1 MDIRVSGK
9 NMTITSEIKEHLEEK
24 IYKFE
29 RYAPRLVE
37 SHVILRRQKYFF
49 DVQITLAAK
58 NFKAVGEGQGKE
70 NVYAAIDQACERV
83 EKQLK
88 KFREKVKDHHN
99 KLAQK
104 VNRVSKNLPVEGSLL
119 KPEIV
124 KSKSYARRPLSAEE
138 AATQL
143 NISKDA
149 FLVFQNSF
157 TRKINVIYK
166 QDDGKF
172 ALIEPEF

>member
-1 MDIRVSGK
+1 MDIRLSGK
-9 NMTITSEIKEHLEEK
+9 NMTITTEMKEHLEER

-49 DVQITLAAK
+49 DAQITLAAK

-70 NVYAAIDQACERV
+70 NVYVAIDQACERV

-104 VNRVSKNLPVEGSLL
+104 VNRVSRELPVESSLL

-124 KSKSYARRPLSAEE
+124 KSKSYAKKPLSSEE
-138 AATQL
+138 AARQL
-143 NISKDA
+143 ELNKDV
-149 FLVFQNSF
+149 FLVFMNST
-157 TRKINVIYK
+157 TRKVNVIYK
-166 QDDGKF
+166 QDNDKF
-172 ALIEPEF
+172 GLIEPEF